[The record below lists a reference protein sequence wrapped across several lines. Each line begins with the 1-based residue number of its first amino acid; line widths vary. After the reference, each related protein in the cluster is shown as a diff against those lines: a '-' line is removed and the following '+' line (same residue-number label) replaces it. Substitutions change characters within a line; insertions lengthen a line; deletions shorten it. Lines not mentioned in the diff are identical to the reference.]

1 MATTIRLARHGTR
14 NRPFYHLVV
23 ADSRRHATKQFIET
37 LGYYDPASEPSTVKL
52 KTDRVQ
58 FWYGKG
64 ATLSNTARVILAKQK
79 VKLERVKTESSKAKA
94 PKKAKAAKK

>member
-1 MATTIRLARHGTR
+1 MATTIRLARQGTR

-37 LGYYDPASEPSTVKL
+37 LGYYDPATEPSTVKL
-52 KTDRVQ
+52 DADRVQ

-64 ATLSNTARVILAKQK
+64 ATVSNTARVILTKQK
-79 VKLERVKTESSKAKA
+79 VKLERVKAAKKAKA
-94 PKKAKAAKK
+94 PKAKATKK